1 MDHKETGWQGV
12 EWIDLAQDMNKW
24 QDAVNAVI
32 NIPVAQ
38 IAGNFLTS

>member
-24 QDAVNAVI
+24 QDAVNAAI
-32 NIPVAQ
+32 NIRFAQ